1 VEHAS
6 GSPANEHRA
15 RLRAVVHGW
24 VQGVGYRDFVSRE
37 AVRLRLRGYVRN
49 ASDGS
54 VEVEVEGRQDEL
66 ESLLEELRRGPRHA
80 DVRRVDVSWDADRAE
95 FEGWHLRW

>member
-1 VEHAS
+1 VEQAS
-6 GSPANEHRA
+6 GSPDSEARA

-37 AVRLRLRGYVRN
+37 AIRLRLRGYVRN

-54 VEVEVEGRQDEL
+54 VEVEAEGRRDEL
-66 ESLLEELRRGPRHA
+66 DALLEELRRGPRHA
-80 DVRRVDVSWDADRAE
+80 DVRRVDVAWAADLAE
-95 FEGWHLRW
+95 FEGWDLRW